1 MSMINVPLCLVKPIT
16 HPLIPTFATV
26 SDRASTGV
34 YEDLGGPAILGFFA
48 EAIESKWDAVYQ
60 IIPDE
65 QAQIEAAVID
75 MVCHIGHQC

>member
-1 MSMINVPLCLVKPIT
+1 MINVPLCLIKAIT
-16 HPLIPTFATV
+16 IPCLPPLATV

-60 IIPDE
+60 VIPDE

-75 MVCHIGHQC
+75 MVCHIGYLC